1 MVSRMISLQVECG
14 STEIQ
19 GRGLGKQ
26 ARLPTKILARVGP
39 WDWSGVTAPPNDSQ
53 VEGAALLPSPRSS
66 KFFGSSGP
74 GIFPNWPFPHGFPS
88 PVVETFSRDLK
99 TPENLS
105 S

>member
-1 MVSRMISLQVECG
+1 VVVQKFKDEVLG
-14 STEIQ
+14 S
-19 GRGLGKQ
+19 KQ
-26 ARLPTKILARVGP
+26 DFGGTTKILARVGP

-88 PVVETFSRDLK
+88 PVVDTFSRDLK